1 MSSTYP
7 SLPRPPP
14 AALQDPAV
22 TCVSVD
28 AIVDSGAGPT
38 TASSLSLVG
47 GQRDAAC
54 AVVLRLR
61 HAASAGAQGP
71 DGSAAAFTIVSSS
84 GGLSFAVTAAAGF
97 DTTLSL
103 GPLLPG
109 SSPSPLS
116 LQLQQGG
123 APVGD
128 PVAVPATCAAAAA
141 APAFSVP
148 NGTTVSSPSESLA
161 VLFALGPPRWGPMC
175 WGSYSALARDDA
187 RRHPSRAPT
196 PPSAAPAGSL
206 TVAVSS
212 ATPGA
217 FVYVSLDGSDPTSLA
232 SDALLWAQV
241 RRGGEKERY
250 KHVPLSPPCTLAH
263 SLQDASNS
271 AGPAVS
277 FTLSAPGCTT
287 VLAYAARGDLEP
299 SAVVAATYCVS
310 GGELCNGAARA
321 EEGCSGRAS

>member
-1 MSSTYP
+1 MCSAARRLSRPSPRSPAPSTRMPRSRPTPSPFRRCVRGGCGGSEGVPCMSSTYP

-109 SSPSPLS
+109 SPSPLS

-128 PVAVPATCAAAAA
+128 PVAVPATCAAAAE

-148 NGTTVSSPSESLA
+148 NGTTVSAPSESLA
-161 VLFALGPPRWGPMC
+161 VLVRCGPHPGDPCAWAPILPLRVAMRGAIPHARPHLPPLLLQARLPSPSHPRPP
-175 WGSYSALARDDA
+175 A
-187 RRHPSRAPT
+187 PSC
-196 PPSAAPAGSL
+196 
-206 TVAVSS
+206 
-212 ATPGA
+212 
-217 FVYVSLDGSDPTSLA
+217 TS
-232 SDALLWAQV
+232 
-241 RRGGEKERY
+241 
-250 KHVPLSPPCTLAH
+250 P
-263 SLQDASNS
+263 
-271 AGPAVS
+271 
-277 FTLSAPGCTT
+277 
-287 VLAYAARGDLEP
+287 
-299 SAVVAATYCVS
+299 
-310 GGELCNGAARA
+310 
-321 EEGCSGRAS
+321 